1 MGTEKSEFQT
11 REVMVASGGHLVQ
24 DIYTSFLAP
33 FLPLLIEK
41 HGLTMFLAG
50 VMTVCVRLPSMLN
63 PLLGILA
70 DRRNL
75 TLGFVF
81 SPAATAVA
89 MSLVGLAP
97 AYWAVCLL
105 LVAAGTSTAV
115 CHAGGPVLVARA
127 SGDRVGRGMALWMAG
142 GETARALGPVAA
154 VAAVG
159 WMGLEG
165 SWPIMALGL
174 ITSVLLYGAL
184 AGRSTASRLSKGLS
198 AGKDLAEAWQS
209 LKGIVGPLALLVI
222 PRVLVAN
229 TLMSYLPTY
238 LVGLGHSLWYG
249 GMALALLEVAGIGGT
264 LLGGMLSDRLG
275 RRVVLV
281 GSFALSPPLLWAML
295 YLQGWPAL
303 AVLAVLGLISFTGAP
318 VTMALVQDYSAGR
331 RGAANGIYMGLNF
344 VIAGVVLLAVGRM
357 VDLWGFDTALTINAA
372 LALCG
377 LPVALR
383 LPKKPGA

>member
-1 MGTEKSEFQT
+1 MDDGQKRFET
-11 REVMVASGGHLVQ
+11 REVLVASGGHLVQ

-33 FLPLLIEK
+33 FLPLLIDK

-50 VMTVCVRLPSMLN
+50 VLAVCVRLPSVLN
-63 PLLGILA
+63 PLLGIMA

-75 TLGFVF
+75 TLAFVF
-81 SPAATAVA
+81 TPAGTAVA

-127 SGDRVGRGMALWMAG
+127 SGEKVGRGMAMWMAG

-159 WMGLEG
+159 WLGLEG
-165 SWPIMALGL
+165 SWPIMLLGL
-174 ITSVLLYGAL
+174 ATSGLLFRAL
-184 AGRSTASRLSKGLS
+184 AGRTTVSKRSTELS

-229 TLMSYLPTY
+229 TLMNYLPTY
-238 LVGLGHSLWYG
+238 LVSRGHSLWFG
-249 GMALALLEVAGIGGT
+249 GMALALLEAAGIGGT
-264 LLGGMLSDRLG
+264 LLGGILSDRLG
-275 RRVVLV
+275 RRAVLI
-281 GSFALSPPLLWAML
+281 GSFALSPPLLFAML
-295 YLQGWPAL
+295 HLNGWPAL
-303 AVLAVLGLISFTGAP
+303 LVLASLGVISFTGAP
-318 VTMALVQDYSAGR
+318 VTMALVQDFSAGR

-344 VIAGVVLLAVGRM
+344 VLAAVVLLAVGRM

-383 LPKKPGA
+383 LPAKPAA